1 MIIDL
6 PKNTSNEIL
15 VINEHMKI
23 EDGILK
29 LKFPYSLKNA
39 MYILTYQMK
48 GKHKCSY
55 CTSELLNN
63 KATLDHVIAQDFG
76 GPTITN
82 NLEPCCNICNQQKSN
97 MTKEQYLEFSLLP
110 PFERKL
116 YLKKIQP
123 ILESFHKSSFPLLPK
138 EWIEEINLENIL
150 VNIFFSEDY
159 KSSKYE
165 KTKEYYEKYGHF
177 QKTLIV
183 DRRNF
188 LLDGFTILMY
198 AKNHNIK
205 NVPVIVLENVEV
217 IF

>member
-6 PKNTSNEIL
+6 PKNTFEEVL

-23 EDGILK
+23 ENGILK
-29 LKFPYSLKNA
+29 LKFPYSLRNA
-39 MYILTYQMK
+39 MYILTYKMK

-55 CTSELLNN
+55 CSREILHN
-63 KATLDHVIAQDFG
+63 KVTLDHVIPQDFG

-82 NLEPCCNICNQQKSN
+82 NLEPCCSICNQQKSN
-97 MTKEQYLEFSLLP
+97 MTKEQYLEFVLLSSI
-110 PFERKL
+110 ERKL
-116 YLKKIQP
+116 YLKNIHP
-123 ILESFHKSSFPLLPK
+123 VLESFHESSFQLLPT
-138 EWIEEINLENIL
+138 EWLEEKSIENII
-150 VNIFFSEDY
+150 VNISLSEDY
-159 KSSKYE
+159 KGSKYE
-165 KTKEYYEKYGHF
+165 KTKEYYQKYGHF
-177 QKTLIV
+177 QKTIIL
-183 DRRNF
+183 DRKNF